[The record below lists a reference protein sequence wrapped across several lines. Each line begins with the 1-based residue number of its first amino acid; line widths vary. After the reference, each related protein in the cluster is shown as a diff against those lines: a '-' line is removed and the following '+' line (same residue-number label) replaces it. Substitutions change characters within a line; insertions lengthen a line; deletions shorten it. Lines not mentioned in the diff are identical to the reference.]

1 VPVPPIIPPILPP
14 PTPTPPAATG
24 RLFTV
29 TPSSGGPWTDVRVEG
44 VRFPARRTVKVLYA
58 TGQRP
63 KNKKLCK
70 TLTTSAGG
78 FVCITRIPISE
89 LAGPAGRHDV
99 VAKVLRRP
107 RAAPS
112 TATFTLQR

>member
-1 VPVPPIIPPILPP
+1 
-14 PTPTPPAATG
+14 
-24 RLFTV
+24 
-29 TPSSGGPWTDVRVEG
+29 VRVEG

-58 TGQRP
+58 TGARP
-63 KNKKLCK
+63 RNKKLCK
-70 TLTTSAGG
+70 TLTTSTGS

-107 RAAPS
+107 KAAPS
-112 TATFTLQR
+112 TTTFTLRR